1 MKQSRP
7 QVLQAQQ
14 EFFELTEEA
23 IVPSD
28 APQDNK
34 QLSLDLTKYRTKI
47 RALTIGM
54 VGILAMPLCGLMAG
68 DEILWEKLQVLIEA
82 ERPPKTQSTVLAVDT
97 SGLSVRSKSA
107 SVPTKEL
114 FEQAAMEHLARL
126 HHTFNSWAERNEEL
140 MGSVSL
146 KLMVDS
152 SGNVVRVEPV
162 NSHINNSSFI
172 KTVVDDVSEWKFPKG
187 GAEATEITVPLLF
200 IPKGMDPEMIVQW
213 ERKLRAGPRDATPR
227 ALPIATAFVSTNP
240 PEKVAEIAIASALP
254 TVQEQKIVTPQPVVP
269 QVAPAAV
276 VKPIAVATAAPAPK
290 PRAEAK
296 SLPVVVANRQ
306 LAMRDN
312 PRYSANS
319 VGEIQEATQLS
330 ILETRG
336 DWLKVRTGGQV
347 GFVRKEY
354 VSPVS

>member
-1 MKQSRP
+1 LGRYT
-7 QVLQAQQ
+7 V
-14 EFFELTEEA
+14 
-23 IVPSD
+23 
-28 APQDNK
+28 
-34 QLSLDLTKYRTKI
+34 
-47 RALTIGM
+47 RARAMTIAM

-68 DEILWEKLQVLIEA
+68 DENIWEKLQALKEA
-82 ERPPKTQSTVLAVDT
+82 ERAAKPQSTVLAVDT
-97 SGLSVRSKSA
+97 SGLSVRSKNA
-107 SVPTKEL
+107 SVSTKEL

-126 HHTFNSWAERNEEL
+126 HHTFNSWADRNQEL

-146 KLMVDS
+146 KLMVDT

-162 NSHINNSSFI
+162 NSHVNNSSFI
-172 KTVVDDVSEWKFPKG
+172 KTVMDDVSEWKFPKNN
-187 GAEATEITVPLLF
+187 AEAAEIIVPLLF

-213 ERKLRAGPRDATPR
+213 ERKLRAGPRDDKPR
-227 ALPIATAFVSTNP
+227 VLPVATAAVANTI
-240 PEKVAEIAIASALP
+240 PEKVAEIAIASPLP